1 MKNEIKEEILNL
13 LSDMNITSEELDY
26 LDTYIKETL
35 EKYDNLMSKHIEIV
49 SDKEKLAAFKK
60 EIMKV
65 LNLEN

>member
-1 MKNEIKEEILNL
+1 MKDEIKEEILNL
-13 LSDMNITSEELDY
+13 LSGMNITSGELDY

-49 SDKEKLAAFKK
+49 SDKEKLADFQK

-65 LNLEN
+65 LNLED